1 MVSDRQGKGRRD
13 ALYESC
19 VFLLLP
25 IEKVLQV
32 VHKRGLV
39 QNALLCQGMQI
50 VRVCKSLDKLQL
62 KLEANTI
69 RCLGLVNGGL
79 RHFTWTC
86 EVSVDT

>member
-1 MVSDRQGKGRRD
+1 MDSDRPGKDRGD

-25 IEKVLQV
+25 VEEVLQI
-32 VHKRGLV
+32 VHKCRLV

-50 VRVCKSLDKLQL
+50 VWVRKSLDKFQL

-69 RCLGLVNGGL
+69 RCLWFVNGNL
-79 RHFTWTC
+79 RHFT
-86 EVSVDT
+86 